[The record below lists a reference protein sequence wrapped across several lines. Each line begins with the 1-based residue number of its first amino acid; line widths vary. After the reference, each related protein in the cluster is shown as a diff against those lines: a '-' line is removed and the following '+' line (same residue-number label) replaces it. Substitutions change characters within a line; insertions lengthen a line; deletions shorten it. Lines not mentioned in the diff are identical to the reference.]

1 MRPGR
6 FFLPLAVGL
15 TAAFILFAL
24 ALTLPTFAADESVPP
39 AEPVPAPA
47 QPLHPATPAQ
57 PGPCSCPDSGPRSA
71 RPKFA
76 DLATRPL
83 DEMDEIAAL
92 EAIRV
97 ALSEVGD
104 GATYVWHRTNGRL
117 SGLVRPTGSFK
128 DVGGRVCRHFV
139 LMLSSASTSGKIE
152 GVACRLSDG
161 RWQLEG

>member
-1 MRPGR
+1 MRSDR
-6 FFLPLAVGL
+6 FFLPLAAGL

-24 ALTLPTFAADESVPP
+24 ALTLPTFAADEPVPP
-39 AEPVPAPA
+39 PAPA
-47 QPLHPATPAQ
+47 QPMHPATPAQ
-57 PGPCSCPDSGPRSA
+57 PGPCTCPDPGKSPSA

-76 DLATRPL
+76 ELSAPRL
-83 DEMDEIAAL
+83 DEMDEIATL
-92 EAIRV
+92 EAIRL

-117 SGLVRPTGSFK
+117 SGLVRPTASFK
-128 DVGGRVCRHFV
+128 DIAGRVCRHFV
-139 LMLSSASTSGKIE
+139 LVLSAVDNSGKIE